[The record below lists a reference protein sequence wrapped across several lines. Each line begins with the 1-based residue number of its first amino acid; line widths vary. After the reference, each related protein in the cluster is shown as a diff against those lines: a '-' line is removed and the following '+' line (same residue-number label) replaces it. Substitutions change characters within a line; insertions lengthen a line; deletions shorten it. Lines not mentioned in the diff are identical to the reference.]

1 MGRKVSETSPSV
13 GPTLLESRQSPII
26 PPAKPV
32 WTHAAL
38 LVVQVAFASQAVE
51 GKVAMLPR
59 GQGGEAIPPSA
70 LAMARMLGAAL
81 FFQAFTRIARTLKP
95 TTRRDQVELALLSI
109 VGISLNQTLFLMGLR
124 LTTPVSAALLSV
136 TIPVFTAFIAVA
148 FRYERPTWRLFF
160 GLALALSGVVWLT
173 GIRDLDRGA
182 IIVTVNSLS
191 YSVYLVFSRTVVQRL
206 GALTVITWIFTW
218 GAVLF
223 APLGVVAL
231 AQTVP
236 QLTPRGAAFIAYI
249 LVMPTIVAYLANA
262 WALGRS
268 TASLVTIYI
277 YLQPILAGLLA
288 WVQLG
293 QSPSARIFTAA
304 VLILAGVTIVA
315 TRRPPA
321 ARVRSVVEGAGE
333 TR

>member
-1 MGRKVSETSPSV
+1 MSETSSSV

-236 QLTPRGAAFIAYI
+236 HLTPRGAAFIAYI

>member
-1 MGRKVSETSPSV
+1 MKVSEISSIV
-13 GPTLLESRQSPII
+13 GPTFGESRQSPNI
-26 PPAKPV
+26 PSVKPG

-51 GKVAMLPR
+51 GKIAMLPR
-59 GQGGEAIPPSA
+59 AQGGEAIPPSA

-81 FFQAFTRIARTLKP
+81 FFQAFTRIAGTLES

-148 FRYERPTWRLFF
+148 FRYERPTWRLFL
-160 GLALALSGVVWLT
+160 GLGLALSGVVWLT

-182 IIVTVNSLS
+182 IIVTINSLS
-191 YSVYLVFSRTVVQRL
+191 YSVYLVFSRKVVQRL

-218 GAVLF
+218 GAALF

-231 AQTVP
+231 AETVP
-236 QLTPRGAAFIAYI
+236 ELTPRGGAFIAYI

-277 YLQPILAGLLA
+277 YLQPLLAGLLA
-288 WVQLG
+288 WAQLG
-293 QSPSARIFTAA
+293 QTPSARIFTAA
-304 VLILAGVTIVA
+304 VFILAGVTIVA
-315 TRRPPA
+315 TRKPPVP
-321 ARVRSVVEGAGE
+321 RFRSVVEGAGE
-333 TR
+333 TG